1 MLSGPIDN
9 LSSHSSQIS
18 SHSLYTPVYNS
29 PIESPLVTNNIATS
43 MEGHFP
49 MSTPL
54 LPVKSVGT
62 HLMTENPQNALAPAA
77 SNSIEG
83 DSHFIPLTLDI
94 AQTALEIPMQFSE
107 EDIISFALVAEEA
120 VGSPTAPL
128 PVPPSHLHSPQTLH
142 QVQTLSPVPIPVTTP
157 TTVQTDDSSITKA
170 KEGKSRPRNLQKES
184 FAARHRI
191 PVESSSI
198 PTSGSPS
205 LVHRTRR
212 GRPSGSS
219 TGGEFST
226 KFPGVPPSA
235 PVDPRP
241 AARRARQR
249 KRNGGGDESYG
260 GPEKKFK
267 CDHCGQTFGRK
278 EHVKRHVSGI
288 HQQVKGKT
296 LLYVFLCLLTC
307 SPQLISVPSVECVAL
322 APTTSDN
329 TCALTS
335 EMATL
340 YRLTV
345 IPFLCCDSSNIEHFS
360 DGNTVNSCLPRFCFI
375 SFVHCAPSPH
385 PTTHTLPVP
394 LSSFCLS
401 VAPHLCAS
409 FYVPSCRL

>member
-1 MLSGPIDN
+1 MICPHISL
-9 LSSHSSQIS
+9 QMS
-18 SHSLYTPVYNS
+18 SHSLYTPAYNS
-29 PIESPLVTNNIATS
+29 PAESPLVTHTG
-43 MEGHFP
+43 MEGQFP
-49 MSTPL
+49 ISAPL
-54 LPVKSVGT
+54 LPAKSVGT
-62 HLMTENPQNALAPAA
+62 HLMTGNPQNGLAPA
-77 SNSIEG
+77 SVNSVGEDG
-83 DSHFIPLTLDI
+83 HFIPLTVNV
-94 AQTALEIPMQFSE
+94 LETSARFSE
-107 EDIISFALVAEEA
+107 EDILSLALAAEEA
-120 VGSPTAPL
+120 VGSSAVPL
-128 PVPPSHLHSPQTLH
+128 PVPPSHLHSPQSLR
-142 QVQTLSPVPIPVTTP
+142 QVQTLPPVPISVTTP
-157 TTVQTDDSSITKA
+157 TTVPTDDSSITKA
-170 KEGKSRPRNLQKES
+170 KEGKSRLRNVQKES

-191 PVESSSI
+191 QIETSSV
-198 PTSGSPS
+198 PTSEPSS

-226 KFPGVPPSA
+226 KFPRVPPSV

-296 LLYVFLCLLTC
+296 LQYVYLCLLTR

-329 TCALTS
+329 TCVPTS

-340 YRLTV
+340 
-345 IPFLCCDSSNIEHFS
+345 
-360 DGNTVNSCLPRFCFI
+360 
-375 SFVHCAPSPH
+375 
-385 PTTHTLPVP
+385 
-394 LSSFCLS
+394 
-401 VAPHLCAS
+401 
-409 FYVPSCRL
+409 